1 MEWLFDL
8 MDLPENLQ
16 RGLFVVR
23 PIKGLSAAIMA
34 AVLFCLCWLM
44 WPWLYYFDI
53 ESTAVWSEMA
63 LNALGATLA
72 NAGMP
77 ISGSYNANLAWFI
90 TGSTFLP
97 TLIELFTV
105 RFASAG
111 IKAARI
117 LVLFFATFDLVT
129 DWPRVNEFIDAFD
142 LGLFGMVLKV
152 PLLLLAS
159 FGLQSLFLIF
169 GICGFALLLN
179 VRAPIGRRLPD
190 AAPAGSVDV

>member
-16 RGLFVVR
+16 RGLFVCR
-23 PIKGLSAAIMA
+23 PIKGLPAGIMA
-34 AVLFCLCWLM
+34 AVLLALCWLL

-53 ESTAVWSEMA
+53 ESTAVWSQGA
-63 LNALGATLA
+63 LTSLQAAMGTA
-72 NAGMP
+72 MP
-77 ISGSYNANLAWFI
+77 LSDAYASNLIWFV

-129 DWPRVNEFIDAFD
+129 DWPRVSAFIDAYA
-142 LGLFGMVLKV
+142 LGWWGWLLKV

-159 FGLQSLFLIF
+159 FGLQSLFIIF
-169 GICGFALLLN
+169 GICGFALLFN
-179 VRAPIGRRLPD
+179 VRAPAGRARPY